1 MNNSH
6 HDRRRFLLNA
16 GIIGAQAT
24 LLSGMASRVLAD
36 DRILT
41 PAQTPGPFYPKPQI
55 SEQEFYDADLT
66 RKSQDGP
73 VAEGEI
79 IVVQGKVVDLE
90 GNPLADTVVEVWQ
103 ACLSGRYNH
112 PDDTNKAPIDPNF
125 QYWARMTTDA
135 SGSYSFKTIL
145 PGKYPGRTAHIH
157 YKVVPKQ
164 LPELVTQM
172 YFESRMDDNRKDGV
186 YKGISPEQQKAVT
199 VELTKSKEHQN
210 LPVGQFLITLGSAEN
225 KRATPPM

>member
-1 MNNSH
+1 MNKSH
-6 HDRRRFLLNA
+6 LGRRRFLMQA
-16 GIIGAQAT
+16 GMLSAQASI
-24 LLSGMASRVLAD
+24 LAGVASRVLGE

-41 PAQTPGPFYPKPQI
+41 PEQTAGPFYPKPAI
-55 SEQEFYDADLT
+55 GEQEFYDADLT
-66 RKSQDGP
+66 RKGKDSP

-79 IVVQGKVVDLE
+79 VVVQGKVVDLE
-90 GNPLADTVVEVWQ
+90 GNPVVDSIVEVWQ

-112 PDDTNKAPIDPNF
+112 PDDTNTAPIDPNF

-157 YKVVPKQ
+157 YKIQSKD

-186 YKGISPEQQKAVT
+186 YKGIRPEQQKAVT
-199 VELTKSKEHQN
+199 VAFQKSKEHEN
-210 LPVGQFLITLGSAEN
+210 LPVGQFVITLGSATN
-225 KRATPPM
+225 KRSTPPM